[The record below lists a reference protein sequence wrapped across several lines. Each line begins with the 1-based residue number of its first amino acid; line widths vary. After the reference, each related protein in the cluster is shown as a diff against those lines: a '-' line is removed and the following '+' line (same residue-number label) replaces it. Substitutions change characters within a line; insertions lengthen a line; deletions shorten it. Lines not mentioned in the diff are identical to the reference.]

1 MSLKGM
7 TKKEQQH
14 VMEAVGLEFNPA
26 NAPPDPIPFKDSLP
40 SLPLMTGVGGTGGA
54 GQLPNLRDLPIPPL
68 QVGNVT
74 AVAGN
79 AVSGLAG
86 NARGVTNKLE
96 TNFKIVA
103 DGLGKAFG
111 K

>member
-1 MSLKGM
+1 MM
-7 TKKEQQH
+7 D
-14 VMEAVGLEFNPA
+14 AVGLEFNPA
-26 NAPPDPIPFKDSLP
+26 NAPPDPTPFKDALP
-40 SLPLMTGVGGTGGA
+40 SLPLMTGVGTAGAMTGP
-54 GQLPNLRDLPIPPL
+54 LTYLRDLPIPPL

-96 TNFKIVA
+96 TNLKIVA